1 MNATNSQT
9 AQHYFSDYGGMFVPE
24 ILVPALQELENEY
37 VQALQDPDF
46 MNTLEGLLADYA
58 GRPTPVFKCLNI
70 VKDCNVDLYL
80 KREDLLHGGA
90 HKTNQVLAQALLAKR
105 MGKKRII
112 AETGAGQHGVATAM
126 VCALLDLDVVIYMG
140 EKDVIRQQANVQRMQ
155 LLGAEVITVTA
166 GSSSLKDAINEALRD
181 WTSSYEDTHYLLGT
195 VAGPAP
201 YPDMVRRF
209 QQIIG
214 IEARR
219 QIQKQAGRLPDMAI
233 ACVGGGS
240 NAMGLFQ
247 AFLEDKDVQLIG
259 VEAAG
264 KGLDT
269 KEHGATMNLGELGIF
284 QGCLSKVVQ
293 TEEGQ
298 ITESYSISAGL
309 DYPGVGPQHVA
320 FQESGAAK
328 YFAVTDDEALEANLL
343 LTRTEGIIPALE
355 SSHALAY
362 ALKVAKAHPK
372 DSEKLCL
379 LVNLSGRGD
388 KDMATVLDA
397 IAEKNNGK

>member
-1 MNATNSQT
+1 
-9 AQHYFSDYGGMFVPE
+9 
-24 ILVPALQELENEY
+24 
-37 VQALQDPDF
+37 
-46 MNTLEGLLADYA
+46 
-58 GRPTPVFKCLNI
+58 
-70 VKDCNVDLYL
+70 
-80 KREDLLHGGA
+80 
-90 HKTNQVLAQALLAKR
+90 
-105 MGKKRII
+105 
-112 AETGAGQHGVATAM
+112 
-126 VCALLDLDVVIYMG
+126 
-140 EKDVIRQQANVQRMQ
+140 
-155 LLGAEVITVTA
+155 
-166 GSSSLKDAINEALRD
+166 LRD
-181 WTSSYEDTHYLLGT
+181 WTSSYEETHYLLGT

-219 QIQKQAGRLPDMAI
+219 QIQEQAGRLPDMAI

-247 AFLEDKDVQLIG
+247 AFLEDADVQLVG

-264 KGLDT
+264 KGIDT

-320 FQESGAAK
+320 FQESGAAT
-328 YFAVTDDEALEANLL
+328 YFTVTDDEALEANLL

-362 ALKVAKAHPK
+362 ALKVARSHPK
-372 DSEKLCL
+372 DSKKLCL